1 MAAFGLGKL
10 PFFSSRNHDD
20 LKDAAPDGPPPAAAG
35 KPVPRSQEPGD
46 EGQGRQGG
54 AVLQKIGK
62 RENQIDG
69 QAIRRPALEASALT
83 GGFLSFAG
91 IRDHYIASE
100 PKRGS
105 FVIRHIDS
113 GRETTISGVD
123 YIQFS
128 DLTVSSEYLTRS
140 NAETL
145 PLPTPANAP
154 GSPGNILE
162 LTQEVAAAFDKGLL
176 SLAEEKSEDALS
188 VKEASLEAAND
199 GNAIQD
205 EPAAKAGS
213 AAESSSHGAII
224 ITEAELLAG
233 AGDDAED
240 SLKISDISCA
250 QDGNIEN
257 NGDGSWTF
265 QPEGDFSGE
274 IILQLTIV
282 DGAGEESSV
291 DAIITIEAEDGD
303 SEAAE
308 AAPGETAAEL
318 AAGEIE
324 TEIKDAEV
332 ASEDGSSI
340 AKSPEPVPA
349 ESEDEQV
356 DAAESKEKSLTIKVS
371 ELIGSG
377 DETEGKG
384 LRLYEFAQP
393 SNGRLVDNGD
403 NTLSFTPDPDWNRS
417 MTFEYTMIDDAGR
430 TTIGT
435 TIVELDPVETDPS
448 EPQPAPAPQAD
459 TVANVSPETAA
470 DIPVDHAEL
479 YAGQRYEDVEVDD
492 EDQLIGEPII
502 ESSSGADDAN
512 GKTTSEGP
520 TYADAWAGS
529 LGSGEVR
536 AQQPPGAVGH
546 KSGKK
551 PSANAEAAAELFKK
565 LDW

>member
-1 MAAFGLGKL
+1 M
-10 PFFSSRNHDD
+10 
-20 LKDAAPDGPPPAAAG
+20 
-35 KPVPRSQEPGD
+35 
-46 EGQGRQGG
+46 
-54 AVLQKIGK
+54 LQKIGK
-62 RENQIDG
+62 RENLIDG
-69 QAIRRPALEASALT
+69 QAIRRPALEESALT

-145 PLPTPANAP
+145 PLPTPASAP

-162 LTQEVAAAFDKGLL
+162 LTQEVAAAFDQGLL
-176 SLAEEKSEDALS
+176 SSAEDTLS
-188 VKEASLEAAND
+188 VKAASIEAASD
-199 GNAIQD
+199 GDATQD
-205 EPAAKAGS
+205 EPAAEAGS
-213 AAESSSHGAII
+213 TAESSSHGAIT

-240 SLKISDISCA
+240 SIKISDISCA
-250 QDGNIEN
+250 QDGSIEN

-274 IILQLTIV
+274 ITLQLTIV
-282 DGAGEESSV
+282 DGAGEESRV

-303 SEAAE
+303 SEAADPK
-308 AAPGETAAEL
+308 AAPSETATGS
-318 AAGEIE
+318 AAGE
-324 TEIKDAEV
+324 TEAAKKDAET
-332 ASEDGSSI
+332 ASDEASSI
-340 AKSPEPVPA
+340 AKSPEPVPTEGA
-349 ESEDEQV
+349 SDGSASAPEEKEEPT

-377 DETEGKG
+377 DETAGEG

-417 MTFEYTMIDDAGR
+417 TTFEYTMIDDAGR

-448 EPQPAPAPQAD
+448 ETQQDPESQAD
-459 TVANVSPETAA
+459 TAADVSPEKAA
-470 DIPVDHAEL
+470 DTPVDHAEL

-492 EDQLIGEPII
+492 EDQLVGEPII
-502 ESSSGADDAN
+502 ESSSGTDDAD
-512 GKTTSEGP
+512 GKATSEGP

-529 LGSGEVR
+529 LGSSEAR
-536 AQQPPGAVGH
+536 AQQPPVDVGH
-546 KSGKK
+546 KTGKK